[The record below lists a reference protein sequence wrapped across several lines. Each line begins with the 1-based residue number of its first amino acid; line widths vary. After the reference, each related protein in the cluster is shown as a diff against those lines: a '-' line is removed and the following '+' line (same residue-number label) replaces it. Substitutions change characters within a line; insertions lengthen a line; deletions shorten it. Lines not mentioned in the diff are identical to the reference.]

1 MVTREVGVAMLHN
14 HSEMIELNPLVVEHH
29 SIKTPRD
36 APADEFLDCVW
47 QELTDRVSYL
57 PGGLMKGKVTYKAC
71 FHDMPNGCE

>member
-1 MVTREVGVAMLHN
+1 MLHN